1 MSLFIGLLL
10 VVLTL
15 FSTLKDT
22 YREIVSISI
31 IFLSTIKV
39 FIADDIYSC
48 ILYGILA
55 IMYGVALYIEDTNYG
70 TKKESKC

>member
-10 VVLTL
+10 VALTL
-15 FSTLKDT
+15 FSALKDT

-39 FIADDIYSC
+39 FIAADIYSC
-48 ILYGILA
+48 ILYCMLA
-55 IMYGVALYIEDTNYG
+55 IMYGIALYSLETEDRTN
-70 TKKESKC
+70 

>member
-1 MSLFIGLLL
+1 MAISLFIGLLICA
-10 VVLTL
+10 LTL
-15 FSTLKDT
+15 FLVIEDT

-55 IMYGVALYIEDTNYG
+55 IMYGVGLYSLETEDRTN
-70 TKKESKC
+70 

>member
-15 FSTLKDT
+15 FLALKGT
-22 YREIVSISI
+22 YREIVSII
-31 IFLSTIKV
+31 IIILSTIKV

-48 ILYGILA
+48 VLYSMLA
-55 IMYGVALYIEDTNYG
+55 IMYGVGLHCLETEDRT
-70 TKKESKC
+70 

>member
-10 VVLTL
+10 VALTL
-15 FSTLKDT
+15 FLALKGT
-22 YREIVSISI
+22 YREIISI
-31 IFLSTIKV
+31 IIILLSTIKV

-55 IMYGVALYIEDTNYG
+55 IMYGVVLYNLEVEDRT
-70 TKKESKC
+70 